1 MDNSALFIEPVL
13 HRLNAPGVSRLV
25 IGFSGGVDSVVLLH
39 ALVKAL
45 PNKRICALHIN
56 HRLQPDADA
65 FADFCR
71 AFCNEYQVDIEVREV
86 EVPACSS
93 QEAGAREARYRVFE
107 EFLEPGDLLL
117 LAHHRDDQVETLL
130 FRLFRGSRVPGLEG
144 MPVERSIGRAGL
156 YRPLLEISQAQL
168 EDYARRKDL
177 RWMDDPT
184 NEDRGPDRNYIRHE
198 VLPVIEARWPK
209 ARSALLNGLE
219 RDRRMREKLQ
229 SRSIE
234 TLRDGRPTTDSLDI
248 NWLREQTPPDIVDLL
263 TAWLLDLALPLPAG
277 GMLNTMARAV
287 VSGQFSEAVAAEI
300 EFRCHED
307 RLYVLK
313 PLPDIDRESRLLQ
326 AGSNSLPGGHLISEQ
341 VKGRGLVA
349 KQAYRIV
356 YRHGGERFRLRRG
369 RSLKNLFQEHRVP
382 RWLRN
387 RVPLLYHDDE
397 LVAVAALPGWGLSML
412 VADGW
417 AAGSTD
423 DGCWV
428 SLELNDRFFVG

>member
-1 MDNSALFIEPVL
+1 MDNSALFSEPVL

-39 ALVKAL
+39 ALITAL
-45 PNKRICALHIN
+45 PNKKICALHIN
-56 HRLQPDADA
+56 HRLQPAADA

-86 EVPACSS
+86 EVPACGS

-107 EFLEPGDLLL
+107 AFLEPGDLLL

-144 MPVERSIGRAGL
+144 MPVERSIGQAGL
-156 YRPLLEISQAQL
+156 YRPLLELSRAQL

-177 RWMDDPT
+177 RWIDDPT
-184 NEDRGPDRNYIRHE
+184 NEDRGPDRNYIRHA

-209 ARSALLNGLE
+209 ARSALLNGLG
-219 RDRRMREKLQ
+219 RDGRMREKLQ
-229 SRSIE
+229 RSSIE

-248 NWLREQTPPDIVDLL
+248 NWLRKQTPPDIVDLL

-277 GMLNTMARAV
+277 GMLNTMARALA
-287 VSGQFSEAVAAEI
+287 SGQFSEAVAAEI

-313 PLPDIDRESRLLQ
+313 PLPAIDGASRLLQ
-326 AGSNSLPGGHLISEQ
+326 AGSNSLPGGRLISEQ
-341 VKGRGLVA
+341 AKGRGLVA
-349 KQAYRIV
+349 KHAYRVV
-356 YRHGGERFRLRRG
+356 YRHGGEKFRRRRG
-369 RSLKNLFQEHRVP
+369 RSLKNLFQEHHVP
-382 RWLRN
+382 HWLRD

-397 LVAVAALPGWGLSML
+397 LVAVAALPGWGLPML

-417 AAGSTD
+417 AAGPAD
-423 DGCWV
+423 DGCQV
-428 SLELNDRFFVG
+428 SLELNDRFSAG